1 MQVMSGRSES
11 NSLFESNTGR
21 RQLTRLKDDALLPAE
36 QAYQELLETDGAEIA
51 RQIVEETRE
60 NYIRHFIELLNLI
73 KVPKVLSWFS
83 ERSLCYP
90 ESYEDVRRLFGKFPQ
105 LVNGEMIE
113 RIKPFAGH
121 YVECVSDDGM
131 PQPLISWFTG
141 RPAGKVK
148 SILLGVNEKKYNT
161 YYPSPGMHQAAFTTL
176 LSFSSNHKI

>member
-1 MQVMSGRSES
+1 MS
-11 NSLFESNTGR
+11 
-21 RQLTRLKDDALLPAE
+21 DAVSLPAE
-36 QAYQELLETDGAEIA
+36 QAYQELLETDGAKKTK
-51 RQIVEETRE
+51 QIVKETRE
-60 NYIRHFIELLNLI
+60 NYVRHFIELLNLLE
-73 KVPKVLSWFS
+73 VPKILFWFS
-83 ERSLCYP
+83 ERSPCYH

-131 PQPLISWFTG
+131 PQPLISRFTG

-148 SILLGVNEKKYNT
+148 SILLGVTEKKYNT
-161 YYPSPGMHQAAFTTL
+161 YYPSPEMHQAAFTTL